1 MCVLSSV
8 IRRFHKCQAVDK
20 NAVLI
25 RGEIC
30 SRRRATSVHNDMAF
44 WKEWKEVIWFGPKDE
59 EDASAQQPKNKKKKK
74 KARNANREEDD
85 ETMDDNSTQISKKK
99 FKFVIPNHKLEN
111 VKF

>member
-1 MCVLSSV
+1 M

-20 NAVLI
+20 NVVLI
-25 RGEIC
+25 RVEIC

-74 KARNANREEDD
+74 KKARNANREEDD

-99 FKFVIPNHKLEN
+99 KIKFCIPNHKLEN

>member
-20 NAVLI
+20 LVVLI

-85 ETMDDNSTQISKKK
+85 ETMDDNSTQISKKIQI
-99 FKFVIPNHKLEN
+99 FYS
-111 VKF
+111 